1 MLEYNNYRAPLG
13 PILAPVPKCLD
24 LREVA
29 CLSVAFLAA
38 RDQHPHRRRTP
49 NLVG

>member
-29 CLSVAFLAA
+29 CSLLHSSPPATSIPTAAA
-38 RDQHPHRRRTP
+38 RQIW
-49 NLVG
+49 